1 MLSSLRKYAYLN
13 ARIRARLSRFLTEH
27 EVERLVSAGNLD
39 EAYNVLRETSYKL
52 LFAKV
57 DSSVPIPEVESLVF
71 TNEVYH
77 YLELMRDAHGDVK
90 EIVRAMLRY
99 YEIENLK
106 QVLRVWHNKRQFEK
120 AQFLFRGKI
129 VEEIPVGKILG
140 AENFEEIILH
150 LDNTPYKTALMR
162 MRELYRQ
169 TDNLFY
175 IEVALDIQYYL
186 ELWDKMARLSGK
198 DRKMA
203 GRLIGIEVDIKN
215 INWVVRFRFYHGLPL
230 GEALK
235 LLIPHGYQIHEEA
248 VRKAYLLENMQGVI
262 SNLLTKFYLN
272 IPSLALTDEQLNNF
286 QALEAILWQ
295 FLFREVTRCLSGY
308 PFTIGIMM
316 AYLTLR
322 RIDTQNIISILNGKM
337 YGMKPA
343 DISTNLV
350 MR

>member
-1 MLSSLRKYAYLN
+1 MVPAVLAGLCLSSTSGCNSLSARGQN
-13 ARIRARLSRFLTEH
+13 A
-27 EVERLVSAGNLD
+27 AG
-39 EAYNVLRETSYKL
+39 V
-52 LFAKV
+52 
-57 DSSVPIPEVESLVF
+57 
-71 TNEVYH
+71 
-77 YLELMRDAHGDVK
+77 
-90 EIVRAMLRY
+90 
-99 YEIENLK
+99 
-106 QVLRVWHNKRQFEK
+106 RQFEK

-129 VEEIPVGKILG
+129 VEEIPVDKILG